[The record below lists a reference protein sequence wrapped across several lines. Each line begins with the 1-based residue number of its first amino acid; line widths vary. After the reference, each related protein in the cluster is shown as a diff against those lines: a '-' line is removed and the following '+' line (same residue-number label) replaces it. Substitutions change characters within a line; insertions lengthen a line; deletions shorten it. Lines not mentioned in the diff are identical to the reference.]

1 MYLPEAVLF
10 LSHVLLQTVQL
21 CVEVVQLLGVQ
32 RPHVVLLAVILL
44 PMPDVMVV
52 HGKDMVV
59 VLSCHG
65 VGVLVGMVHRAHQDT
80 VHRQL
85 L

>member
-1 MYLPEAVLF
+1 M
-10 LSHVLLQTVQL
+10 
-21 CVEVVQLLGVQ
+21 Q

-65 VGVLVGMVHRAHQDT
+65 VGVLVGMVHGGAHRDT
-80 VHRQL
+80 AHRQL

>member
-1 MYLPEAVLF
+1 M
-10 LSHVLLQTVQL
+10 
-21 CVEVVQLLGVQ
+21 Q

-65 VGVLVGMVHRAHQDT
+65 VGVLVGMVHGGVHRDT
-80 VHRQL
+80 AHRQL